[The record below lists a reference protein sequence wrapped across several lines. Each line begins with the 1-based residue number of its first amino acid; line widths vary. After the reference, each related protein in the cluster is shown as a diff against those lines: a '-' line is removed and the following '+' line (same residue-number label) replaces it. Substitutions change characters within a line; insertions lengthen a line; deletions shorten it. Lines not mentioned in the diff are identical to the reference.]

1 MNRLLLFFI
10 LFSATVS
17 AQEVDTAKILRMYDN
32 QTIVLEPSSNRYQR
46 GRDMDDLGIFNQ
58 KMVGKLSGDQA
69 SALILESSKRSRRGF
84 WGGMGSL
91 FVVVGATGLAS
102 VSTPVAVIV
111 ASGGIVWYIYSLN
124 QLFSAEDLLHRA
136 IWHHNR
142 EVVKRAVA
150 P

>member
-1 MNRLLLFFI
+1 MNRLLLLFT

-46 GRDMDDLGIFNQ
+46 GRDMDDVGFFNQ
-58 KMVGKLSGDQA
+58 KMVGKLSGDEA

-84 WGGMGSL
+84 WGAMGGA
-91 FVVVGATGLAS
+91 VVLAGATGLAS
-102 VSTPVAVIV
+102 VSSPVAVIV
-111 ASGGIVWYIYSLN
+111 ATGGIVWYIYSLN
-124 QLFSAEDLLHRA
+124 QLFSAEDLLHQA